1 MQRSEG
7 KPTFMSVGWL
17 KQLWAGRFSFG
28 DTFFVGMFGPAFVF
42 IPVGVV
48 IAGFL
53 AAVAPG
59 TMGVAIAGMTVLY
72 ALYFSATLPAVFKT
86 GLVANDIG
94 GWRWFGILLA
104 VASTLALWW
113 SAYKFIVAL

>member
-7 KPTFMSVGWL
+7 KPTFFTVAWL
-17 KQLWAGRFSFG
+17 RQLWAGQFSFG
-28 DTFFVGMFGPAFVF
+28 DTFFVGLFGPAFVF

-53 AAVAPG
+53 AAAVPG
-59 TMGVAIAGMTVLY
+59 TMETAIAAMAVMY

-94 GWRWFGILLA
+94 GWRWFGIFLA
-104 VASTLALWW
+104 VASTLGLWW
-113 SAYKFIVAL
+113 AAYKFIVAL